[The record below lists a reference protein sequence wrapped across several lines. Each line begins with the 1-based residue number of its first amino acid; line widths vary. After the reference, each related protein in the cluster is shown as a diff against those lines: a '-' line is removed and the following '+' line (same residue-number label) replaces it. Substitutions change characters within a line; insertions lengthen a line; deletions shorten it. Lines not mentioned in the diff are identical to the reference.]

1 MDIIKEYFSSF
12 KFNQKFWKTFAID
25 TLFFILF
32 LGVLFW
38 LGNSIEAK
46 GQELSNILP
55 DPSTAASPEQLLPV
69 MEQLKSFLLYS
80 IFISG
85 FLLTILFFAYSY
97 SRALIWDE
105 LLDKKQAKNTMWKW
119 SKLNLA
125 LLLLLLVY
133 SAIVLL
139 VLFVFGLFFNSI
151 NNPNITI
158 FLNNL
163 IAAIL
168 QLFFI
173 LFLFVTYNNFVS
185 NLKVWNSI
193 KLSFISIKSKKFAKV
208 FSFALITVALI
219 YAIRWSLRKLVLTK
233 ISIVYPWA
241 ETATDLIFVLLLFSW
256 LRIVLLKYGYGHN
269 Q

>member
-1 MDIIKEYFSSF
+1 MKVINEYFNSF

-55 DPSTAASPEQLLPV
+55 AGAASSPEQLLPV
-69 MEQLKSFLLYS
+69 MKQLKSFLLYS

-97 SRALIWDE
+97 SRAVIWDK
-105 LLDKKQAKNTMWKW
+105 LWDKKQAKNTFWKW

-125 LLLLLLVY
+125 LLLLLSVY
-133 SAIVLL
+133 SAVALL
-139 VLFVFGLFFNSI
+139 ILFIFSLFFNFV
-151 NNPNITI
+151 NNPNITL

-173 LFLFVTYNNFVS
+173 LFLFITYNHFVS
-185 NLKVWNSI
+185 DLKVWNSI
-193 KLSFISIKSKKFAKV
+193 KLSFISIKSKKFVKT
-208 FSFALITVALI
+208 FSFTLITVALI
-219 YAIRWSLRKLVLTK
+219 YAVRWALRKLILTK

-241 ETATDLIFVLLLFSW
+241 ETLTDLIFVLLLFSW
-256 LRIVLLKYGYGHN
+256 LRLLLLKYEHGH
-269 Q
+269 